1 MKVIILLVH
10 FIPFGFKNPP
20 EFIQKMN
27 SKIWCR
33 ATNVDSCIK
42 IDGKEV
48 VYYHNSDV
56 TEKVKL
62 SEKTLGDNWVIYS
75 LGGNNEIMNKYILI
89 SDDSLMVKGFDF
101 GVERKRGSLYIS
113 KK

>member
-1 MKVIILLVH
+1 MKIIILLIH
-10 FIPFGFKNPP
+10 FIHFGFKNPP
-20 EFIQKMN
+20 EFVQKMN

-33 ATNVDSCIK
+33 TTDVDSCIK
-42 IDGKEV
+42 IDDKEIL
-48 VYYHNSDV
+48 YYQNSVV

-62 SEKTLGDNWVIYS
+62 SEKTLGDNWVVYS
-75 LGGNNEIMNKYILI
+75 LGGNNDIMNKYILL